1 MASVI
6 DDLIFQWFKD
16 GQLLQD
22 SENIRLKNEKDFS
35 VIIIDPVGYNSEG
48 NFTCKAITDQSSASH
63 SAVLQIQGKF
73 VNYVLYV
80 FWNVIVFIEYY

>member
-1 MASVI
+1 M
-6 DDLIFQWFKD
+6 FQWYKD

-48 NFTCKAITDQSSASH
+48 NFTCKAITDKSSTSH
-63 SAVLQIQGKF
+63 SAMLQIQGNCIFK
-73 VNYVLYV
+73 YKL
-80 FWNVIVFIEYY
+80 IFISTHT